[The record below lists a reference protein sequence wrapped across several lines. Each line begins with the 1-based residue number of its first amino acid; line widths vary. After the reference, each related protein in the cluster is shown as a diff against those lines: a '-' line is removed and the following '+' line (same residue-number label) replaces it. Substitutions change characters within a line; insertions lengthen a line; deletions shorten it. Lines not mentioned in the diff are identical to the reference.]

1 MIAKFI
7 LAGSVQIF
15 NIGRRR
21 EVFADP
27 VLPKGGSDD
36 KVEGTAFEF
45 YVETVSASALEN
57 RICASSIYTALA
69 EAKSRAD
76 WNMSLFWPL

>member
-7 LAGSVQIF
+7 FAGSVQIF

-21 EVFADP
+21 KVFADP
-27 VLPKGGSDD
+27 VLPQGGSVD

-45 YVETVSASALEN
+45 TLKRFLRPLSKTGLRVT
-57 RICASSIYTALA
+57 IYTALA